1 MTDPKSGTDETTTA
15 GRHSGT
21 EAPGV
26 SVPTDPPVAAVA
38 SARAHEHGTVG
49 RLLRRIVDWE
59 PIGVVIATVAVL
71 VVTTIFHPEFFTYDQ
86 LVDVLRQS
94 VFIAIIATGMA
105 FLIAMRELDLS
116 VGSIYGLTAM
126 AGGLLMQD
134 HGLNPWLAALAC
146 VGIGAVCG
154 LVNSLIVQVIGI
166 TSIIATLA
174 TLLIFRGL
182 DYGLAKGTQVA
193 NLPIDHAFFRI
204 VGGDVRGFPVSVI
217 ILGVVTALLTV
228 VLRFTPFGYRVRAI
242 GSNPEAATFSG
253 ISIPRVR
260 MLAMMLIGALAGLAG
275 ALSLAYFVTA
285 DPNQGIGFELSAI
298 AAAVIGGNALRG
310 GICTPFGAVLGAVLL
325 GLVGTSL
332 IYFGIPID
340 WSAFAT
346 GVTIL
351 AAVSVDAIVR
361 RIRDRVR
368 QQ

>member
-1 MTDPKSGTDETTTA
+1 MRAGQGSEQPPDRHICMETSDITPQGPVVTQASGQGTPPSQ
-15 GRHSGT
+15 HSG
-21 EAPGV
+21 V
-26 SVPTDPPVAAVA
+26 LSH
-38 SARAHEHGTVG
+38 SW
-49 RLLRRIVDWE
+49 LRRIIELESIGVIVAL
-59 PIGVVIATVAVL
+59 IGVVVITTV
-71 VVTTIFHPEFFTYDQ
+71 FHPDFFTYDQ

-94 VFIAIIATGMA
+94 VFIAIISMGMA

-126 AGGLLMQD
+126 AGGLLMQNQGWD
-134 HGLNPWLAALAC
+134 PWLAAGAC
-146 VGIGAVCG
+146 IAIGAACG
-154 LVNSLIVQVIGI
+154 LANSLIVQVIGI
-166 TSIIATLA
+166 TSIIATLS

-193 NLPIDHAFFRI
+193 NLPVDHALFRI
-204 VGGDVRGFPVSVI
+204 AGGDVGGFPTSVI
-217 ILGVVTALLTV
+217 ILAAVAVLLTV
-228 VLRFTPFGYRVRAI
+228 VIRLTPFGYRVRAI

-260 MLAMMLIGALAGLAG
+260 MLAMVLTGALAGLAG
-275 ALSLAYFVTA
+275 ALSLAFFVTA

-351 AAVSVDAIVR
+351 AAVSVDALVR
-361 RIRDRVR
+361 RLRDRARR
-368 QQ
+368 Q